1 MKRAWV
7 IATAAFLV
15 ASALVPVAGAAVGT
29 QADAT
34 AAVEAHGPAQT
45 GANAT
50 WQEPGPFSL
59 EELRRGGTRPP
70 STAEAVTIPSER
82 SLGTGG
88 AFVKYSTLSLINSQ
102 DKELTPSTRV
112 ETNTLTFET
121 SAYVDAVGEYEVV
134 LVYWTPETTTGP
146 NGQERS
152 YAAEQEVQR
161 VGIDVEK
168 GRDASRIALQPHF
181 DETVQVTMWLERDG
195 QLVDGARWRFEHQ
208 SNPLAQSPAFSV
220 DSEGDL
226 FRWGGIFILL
236 PALIS
241 LFASRKIADHVFD
254 RIVIGAQ
261 KGLGFWLVL
270 SGVIFIGAA
279 GFATF
284 ATAAVLANAPAVVGL
299 VVGLIGLILMLGLRD
314 ADAEKAGFFQRRLD
328 DDAVTPT
335 GDEAASSRLVPNRIK
350 TVVSRGG
357 TLYAP
362 AKGLTPMIARYWA
375 DPAAV
380 PREDLTT
387 VDEGDADSDLERMY
401 EVDPTSEEVL
411 THSPATLSFA
421 PSLTVDV
428 EDDELEDPPEG
439 DGIAALPA
447 AISTSLSN
455 FAKKLNWSF
464 LAVAVG
470 GGALGYFGGM
480 AVFGAQLVAVAL
492 ALVPVL
498 IAGTV
503 AVDGQMSVEP
513 APYHYSDVRATVAT
527 ERQEYVARRTFE
539 DLHKQIQDMDWQ
551 ALDRAQSTVQ
561 TLRKEMA
568 EKMDDMF
575 GTDMADDVDASS
587 SSDDGDGD
595 GDAPAPWDFDND
607 VESGVADD

>member
-1 MKRAWV
+1 MRHAWV
-7 IATAAFLV
+7 VATAAFLV

-29 QADAT
+29 QTDAT
-34 AAVEAHGPAQT
+34 AAVEAHGLAQT
-45 GANAT
+45 EANAT
-50 WQEPGPFSL
+50 WTEPGPFSL
-59 EELRRGGTRPP
+59 EELRRGGTQPP

-102 DKELTPSTRV
+102 NKELKPSSRV

-121 SAYVDAVGEYEVV
+121 SAYLDAVGEYEVV

-146 NGQERS
+146 NGRERT
-152 YAAEQEVQR
+152 YAAGQEVQR
-161 VGIDVEK
+161 VGIDVDK

-181 DETVQVTMWLERDG
+181 DETVQVSMWLERDG
-195 QLVDGARWRFEHQ
+195 ELVEGARWRFEHR

-226 FRWGGIFILL
+226 FRWGGINILL
-236 PALIS
+236 PALVS
-241 LFASRKIADHVFD
+241 LFVSRRIADHVFD

-261 KGLGFWLVL
+261 KGVGFWLVL
-270 SGVIFIGAA
+270 SGLIFVGTA

-284 ATAAVLANAPAVVGL
+284 ATASVLANAPAVVGL
-299 VVGLIGLILMLGLRD
+299 VVGLIGLVLMLGLRD

-335 GDEAASSRLVPNRIK
+335 GDDAASSRLVPNRIK
-350 TVVSRGG
+350 TVVNRGG

-362 AKGLTPMIARYWA
+362 AKGLSAMIARYWA

-380 PREDLTT
+380 PRSDLST

-401 EVDPTSEEVL
+401 EVDPTSDEVL

-428 EDDELEDPPEG
+428 DESELAEPPEG
-439 DGIAALPA
+439 DGIGSLPG
-447 AISTSLSN
+447 AISASLSN
-455 FAKKLNWSF
+455 LSTRLNWSF

-470 GGALGYFGGM
+470 GGALAYFGG
-480 AVFGAQLVAVAL
+480 VEIFGAQLVGVAL

-498 IAGTV
+498 VAGTV
-503 AVDGQMSVEP
+503 AVDGKMSVEP

-575 GTDMADDVDASS
+575 GTDMADDVDDSS

-595 GDAPAPWDFDND
+595 EPAPWNIDSNTD
-607 VESGVADD
+607 SGVADD

>member
-1 MKRAWV
+1 MRHAWV
-7 IATAAFLV
+7 VATAAFLV
-15 ASALVPVAGAAVGT
+15 ASALVPVAGAAVGAQT
-29 QADAT
+29 DAT

-45 GANAT
+45 EGNAT

-59 EELRRGGTRPP
+59 EDLRRGGTQPP
-70 STAEAVTIPSER
+70 STPEAVTIPSER

-88 AFVKYSTLSLINSQ
+88 VFVKYSTLSLINSQ
-102 DKELTPSTRV
+102 DKELKPSTRV
-112 ETNTLTFET
+112 ETNALTMET
-121 SAYVDAVGEYEVV
+121 SAYVDAVGQYEVV
-134 LVYWTPETTTGP
+134 LVYWNEATTTGP
-146 NGQERS
+146 NGQERT
-152 YAAEQEVQR
+152 YAEGQEVQR
-161 VGIDVEK
+161 VGIDVDK
-168 GRDASRIALQPHF
+168 GRDASQIGLQPHF
-181 DETVQVTMWLERDG
+181 DEAKQVTMWLERDG
-195 QLVDGARWRFEHQ
+195 ELVDGARWRFEHQ

-220 DSEGDL
+220 DSEADL
-226 FRWGGIFILL
+226 FRWGGINILL
-236 PALIS
+236 PALVS

-261 KGLGFWLVL
+261 QGIGFWLIL
-270 SGVIFIGAA
+270 SGLIFVVTA

-284 ATAAVLANAPAVVGL
+284 ATASVLANAPAVVGV

-328 DDAVTPT
+328 DGAVTPT
-335 GDEAASSRLVPNRIK
+335 GDDAASSRLVPNRIK

-362 AKGLTPMIARYWA
+362 AKGISAMIARYWA

-380 PREDLTT
+380 PRSDLNT

-401 EVDPTSEEVL
+401 EVDPTSDEVL

-428 EDDELEDPPEG
+428 DESELEEKPEG
-439 DGIAALPA
+439 DGIASLPG
-447 AISTSLSN
+447 AISASLSN
-455 FAKKLNWSF
+455 SAAKLNWSF
-464 LAVAVG
+464 LAIAVG
-470 GGALGYFGGM
+470 GGLLGYFAGM
-480 AVFGAQLVAVAL
+480 AIFGAQLVGVAI
-492 ALVPVL
+492 ASVPVL
-498 IAGTV
+498 VAGTV
-503 AVDGQMSVEP
+503 AVDGKMSVEP

-575 GTDMADDVDASS
+575 GTDMADEVDDSS
-587 SSDDGDGD
+587 GSDDDGD

>member
-1 MKRAWV
+1 MRNAWV
-7 IATAAFLV
+7 VATAAFLV
-15 ASALVPVAGAAVGT
+15 ASALVPVAGAAVGAQT
-29 QADAT
+29 DAT
-34 AAVEAHGPAQT
+34 AAVETHGDTVAQT
-45 GANAT
+45 EANTT
-50 WQEPGPFSL
+50 WDAPGPFDI
-59 EELRRGGTRPP
+59 EELRRSGTRPP
-70 STAEAVTIPSER
+70 STAEAVTISSER

-102 DKELTPSTRV
+102 TKPLEPSTEV
-112 ETNTLTFET
+112 QTNTLTFET

-134 LVYWTPETTTGP
+134 LVYWEPETTTVD
-146 NGQERS
+146 GQKRT
-152 YAAEQEVQR
+152 YAANQEVQR
-161 VGIDVEK
+161 VGIDVDK

-195 QLVDGARWRFEHQ
+195 ELVEGARWRFKHR
-208 SNPLAQSPAFSV
+208 SNPLAQSPAFDV
-220 DSEGDL
+220 NSEGDL
-226 FRWGGIFILL
+226 FRWGGINILL

-241 LFASRKIADHVFD
+241 LFVSRKIADHVFD

-261 KGLGFWLVL
+261 KGLGFWVIL
-270 SGVIFIGAA
+270 SGLIFVGTA

-284 ATAAVLANAPAVVGL
+284 ATASVLANAPAVVGV

-328 DDAVTPT
+328 DDAITPT
-335 GDEAASSRLVPNRIK
+335 GDQAASSRLVPNRIK

-362 AKGLTPMIARYWA
+362 AKGLLPMLARYWA

-380 PREDLTT
+380 PRGDLNT

-401 EVDPTSEEVL
+401 EVDPTSDEVL
-411 THSPATLSFA
+411 THSPATLSFS

-428 EDDELEDPPEG
+428 DDDELAEPPDG
-439 DGIAALPA
+439 DGVGSLPG

-455 FAKKLNWSF
+455 GAAKLNWLF
-464 LAVAVG
+464 LAVTIG
-470 GGALGYFGGM
+470 GGALGYFGGV
-480 AVFGAQLVAVAL
+480 AIFSAQLVGVAL
-492 ALVPVL
+492 ALIPVL
-498 IAGTV
+498 LAGTV
-503 AVDGQMSVEP
+503 AVDGRMSVEP

-575 GTDMADDVDASS
+575 GTDMADSDQEFDTTD
-587 SSDDGDGD
+587 SDDDG
-595 GDAPAPWDFDND
+595 GGPPPWATDSGTD
-607 VESGVADD
+607 SGVADD

>member
-1 MKRAWV
+1 MRHAWV
-7 IATAAFLV
+7 VATAAFLV
-15 ASALVPVAGAAVGT
+15 ASALVPVGAAAVGT
-29 QADAT
+29 QTDAT
-34 AAVEAHGPAQT
+34 AAVEAHGLAQT
-45 GANAT
+45 EANAT
-50 WQEPGPFSL
+50 WNEPGPFSL
-59 EELRRGGTRPP
+59 EELRRGGTQPP
-70 STAEAVTIPSER
+70 STAEAVTIESER

-88 AFVKYSTLSLINSQ
+88 AFVKYPSLSLINSQ
-102 DKELTPSTRV
+102 EKELTPSTRV
-112 ETNTLTFET
+112 ETNSLTFET

-134 LVYWTPETTTGP
+134 LVYWTEEKTTGP
-146 NGQERS
+146 NGQERT
-152 YAAEQEVQR
+152 YAAGQEVQR
-161 VGIDVEK
+161 VGIDVDK
-168 GRDASRIALQPHF
+168 GRDASRIGLQPHF
-181 DETVQVTMWLERDG
+181 DEPVQVSMWLERDG
-195 QLVDGARWRFEHQ
+195 ELVDGARWRFEHQ

-226 FRWGGIFILL
+226 FRWGGINILL
-236 PALIS
+236 PALVS
-241 LFASRKIADHVFD
+241 LFVGRKIADHVFD

-261 KGLGFWLVL
+261 KGLGFWLIL
-270 SGVIFIGAA
+270 SGLIFVATA

-284 ATAAVLANAPAVVGL
+284 ATAAVLANAPAVVGV

-335 GDEAASSRLVPNRIK
+335 GDDAASSRLVPNRIK
-350 TVVSRGG
+350 TVVNRGG

-380 PREDLTT
+380 PRSDLST

-401 EVDPTSEEVL
+401 EVDPTSDEVL

-428 EDDELEDPPEG
+428 DEAELAEPPEG
-439 DGIAALPA
+439 EGIASLPGSIA
-447 AISTSLSN
+447 ASLSN
-455 FAKKLNWSF
+455 FSTRLNWSF

-470 GGALGYFGGM
+470 GGALGYFAGM
-480 AVFGAQLVAVAL
+480 AVFGAQLVGVAL
-492 ALVPVL
+492 AIVPVL
-498 IAGTV
+498 VAGTV
-503 AVDGQMSVEP
+503 AVDGRMSVEP

-539 DLHKQIQDMDWQ
+539 DLHSQIQDMDWQ

-575 GTDMADDVDASS
+575 GTDMADDVSDSS
-587 SSDDGDGD
+587 SSDDGNGD
-595 GDAPAPWDFDND
+595 GPAPWDVDSNTD
-607 VESGVADD
+607 SGVADD

>member
-1 MKRAWV
+1 MRHAWV
-7 IATAAFLV
+7 VATAAFLV
-15 ASALVPVAGAAVGT
+15 ASALVPVAGAAVST
-29 QADAT
+29 QTDAT
-34 AAVEAHGPAQT
+34 AAVEAHGLEQT
-45 GANAT
+45 EANAT

-59 EELRRGGTRPP
+59 EELRRSGKQPP

-88 AFVKYSTLSLINSQ
+88 AFVKFSSLSLISSQ
-102 DKELTPSTRV
+102 PKELKPSSRV

-134 LVYWTPETTTGP
+134 LVYWTPESTTGP
-146 NGQERS
+146 NGQQRQ
-152 YAAEQEVQR
+152 YAAGQEVQR
-161 VGIDVEK
+161 VGIDVDK
-168 GRDASRIALQPHF
+168 GRDASRISLQPHF
-181 DETVQVTMWLERDG
+181 DETHQVTMWLERDG
-195 QLVDGARWRFEHQ
+195 ELVDGARWRFEHR
-208 SNPLAQSPAFSV
+208 SNPLAQSPAFTV

-226 FRWGGIFILL
+226 FRWGGIHILL
-236 PALIS
+236 PALAS
-241 LFASRKIADHVFD
+241 LFVSRKVADHVFE

-261 KGLGFWLVL
+261 KPLGFWLIL
-270 SGVIFIGAA
+270 SGVVFVGTA

-335 GDEAASSRLVPNRIK
+335 GDDAASSRLVPNRIK
-350 TVVSRGG
+350 TVVNRGG

-362 AKGLTPMIARYWA
+362 AKGLTAMIARYWA

-401 EVDPTSEEVL
+401 EVDPTSDEVL
-411 THSPATLSFA
+411 THSPATLTFS
-421 PSLTVDV
+421 PSLTVEVD
-428 EDDELEDPPEG
+428 EDELAEPPEG
-439 DGIAALPA
+439 DGIASLPG
-447 AISTSLSN
+447 AISASLSN
-455 FAKKLNWSF
+455 LSARLNWSF

-470 GGALGYFGGM
+470 GGALGYVAGTAF
-480 AVFGAQLVAVAL
+480 FGAQLVGVAL
-492 ALVPVL
+492 ALIPVL
-498 IAGTV
+498 VAGTV
-503 AVDGQMSVEP
+503 AVDGSMSVEP

-575 GTDMADDVDASS
+575 GTDMAEGVDESS
-587 SSDDGDGD
+587 SSDDGDD
-595 GDAPAPWDFDND
+595 PAPWDIDSNTD
-607 VESGVADD
+607 SGVADD

>member
-1 MKRAWV
+1 MRRGWV
-7 IATAAFLV
+7 VMAAAFLV
-15 ASALVPVAGAAVGT
+15 ASALVPAAAAVGT
-29 QADAT
+29 QTDAT
-34 AAVEAHGPAQT
+34 AAVEAPGPAQT

-50 WQEPGPFSL
+50 WEQPGPFDI
-59 EELRRGGTRPP
+59 EELRRSGTRPP
-70 STAEAVTIPSER
+70 STAEAVTIKSER

-88 AFVKYSTLSLINSQ
+88 AFVKYQTLSLINSQ
-102 DKELTPSTRV
+102 PKPLTPSTRV
-112 ETNTLTFET
+112 STNTLTFET

-134 LVYWTPETTTGP
+134 LVYWNEATTTGP
-146 NGQERS
+146 SGRQRT
-152 YAAEQEVQR
+152 YAANQEIQR
-161 VGIDVEK
+161 VNINVQK
-168 GRDASRIALQPHF
+168 GRDASQIALHPHF
-181 DETVQVTMWLERDG
+181 DETKQVTMWLERDG
-195 QLVDGARWRFEHQ
+195 ELVEGARWRFEHQ

-226 FRWGGIFILL
+226 FRWAGVIILL

-241 LFASRKIADHVFD
+241 LFVSRQVADHVFN

-261 KGLGFWLVL
+261 KSLGFWVIL
-270 SGVIFIGAA
+270 SGVIFIGTA

-284 ATAAVLANAPAVVGL
+284 ATAAVLSNAPFVVGL

-314 ADAEKAGFFQRRLD
+314 ADAEKAGFFKRRLD
-328 DDAVTPT
+328 DDAITPT

-362 AKGLTPMIARYWA
+362 AKGILPMIARYWA

-380 PREDLTT
+380 PRSDLTT
-387 VDEGDADSDLERMY
+387 VDEGDADSDLDRMY
-401 EVDPTSEEVL
+401 EVDPTSDEVL

-428 EDDELEDPPEG
+428 DESELTEPPEG
-439 DGIAALPA
+439 DGIGALPG
-447 AISTSLSN
+447 AIEASLSN
-455 FAKKLNWSF
+455 LSKRLNWSF

-470 GGALGYFGGM
+470 GGVMGYLGGM
-480 AVFGAQLVAVAL
+480 AIFGAQLVGVAIAAVPL
-492 ALVPVL
+492 L

-503 AVDGQMSVEP
+503 AVDGHMAVEP

-587 SSDDGDGD
+587 GSDSDDGDGD
-595 GDAPAPWDFDND
+595 SAAPWDFDND

>member
-1 MKRAWV
+1 MRRAWV
-7 IATAAFLV
+7 VATAAFLV

-29 QADAT
+29 QTDAT
-34 AAVEAHGPAQT
+34 AAVETHELAQT
-45 GANAT
+45 ETNAT
-50 WQEPGPFSL
+50 WEAPGPFSI
-59 EELRRGGTRPP
+59 EELRRSGKQPP
-70 STAEAVTIPSER
+70 STSEAVTIASER

-88 AFVKYSTLSLINSQ
+88 VFVKYPSLSLINSQ
-102 DKELTPSTRV
+102 PKELTPSSRV

-121 SAYVDAVGEYEVV
+121 SAYVDAVGKYEVV

-146 NGQERS
+146 NGQQRT
-152 YAAEQEVQR
+152 YAGGQEVQR

-168 GRDASRIALQPHF
+168 GRDASRISLQPHF
-181 DETVQVTMWLERDG
+181 DETVQVSMWLERDG
-195 QLVDGARWRFEHQ
+195 QIVDGARWRFTHQ

-226 FRWGGIFILL
+226 FRWGGIYILL
-236 PALIS
+236 PALAS
-241 LFASRKIADHVFD
+241 LFVSRKIADHVFN

-261 KGLGFWLVL
+261 KPLGFWLIL
-270 SGVIFIGAA
+270 SGVIFIGSA

-284 ATAAVLANAPAVVGL
+284 ATAAVLANAPAVVGV

-335 GDEAASSRLVPNRIK
+335 GDDAASSRLVPNRIK

-362 AKGLTPMIARYWA
+362 AKGLTAMIARYWA

-401 EVDPTSEEVL
+401 EVDPTSDEVL
-411 THSPATLSFA
+411 THSPANLSFS

-428 EDDELEDPPEG
+428 ADDELEEPPEG
-439 DGIAALPA
+439 DGIAALPS

-455 FAKKLNWSF
+455 FSKKLNWSF

-470 GGALGYFGGM
+470 GGAIAYFAGM
-480 AVFGAQLVAVAL
+480 AVFGAQLVAATL

-575 GTDMADDVDASS
+575 GTDMADDVAASS
-587 SSDDGDGD
+587 SSDDDDDGD
-595 GDAPAPWDFDND
+595 TPAPWDFDND

>member
-7 IATAAFLV
+7 VATAAFLV

-29 QADAT
+29 QTDAT

-45 GANAT
+45 EANAT
-50 WQEPGPFSL
+50 WEEPGPFSI

-70 STAEAVTIPSER
+70 STPEAVTIPSER

-146 NGQERS
+146 NGQEHE
-152 YAAEQEVQR
+152 YAAGQEVQR

-226 FRWGGIFILL
+226 FRWGGINILL
-236 PALIS
+236 PAIVS
-241 LFASRKIADHVFD
+241 LFVSRKTADHVFD

-261 KGLGFWLVL
+261 KGIGFWLAL
-270 SGVIFIGAA
+270 SVVIFLGTA

-299 VVGLIGLILMLGLRD
+299 VVGLIGLVLMLGLRD
-314 ADAEKAGFFQRRLD
+314 ADAERAGFFQRRLD

-335 GDEAASSRLVPNRIK
+335 GDDAASSRLVPNRIK

-401 EVDPTSEEVL
+401 EVDPTSDEVL

-421 PSLTVDV
+421 PSLTADVD
-428 EDDELEDPPEG
+428 ESELTEPPEG
-439 DGIAALPA
+439 DGIAALPG
-447 AISTSLSN
+447 AIEASLSN
-455 FAKKLNWSF
+455 YAAKINWSF
-464 LAVAVG
+464 LAVAIG
-470 GGALGYFGGM
+470 GGSLGYFGGV
-480 AVFGAQLVAVAL
+480 AIFGAQLVGVAL
-492 ALVPVL
+492 GLIPLLV
-498 IAGTV
+498 AGTV

-575 GTDMADDVDASS
+575 GTDMADDVAASS
-587 SSDDGDGD
+587 GSGDDDD

>member
-1 MKRAWV
+1 MRHAWV
-7 IATAAFLV
+7 VATAAFLV
-15 ASALVPVAGAAVGT
+15 ASALVPVAGAAVSPQT
-29 QADAT
+29 DAT
-34 AAVEAHGPAQT
+34 AAVEAHGLAQT
-45 GANAT
+45 EGNAT
-50 WQEPGPFSL
+50 WEEPGPFSI
-59 EELRRGGTRPP
+59 EELRRSGTQPP
-70 STAEAVTIPSER
+70 STSEAVTIDSER

-88 AFVKYSTLSLINSQ
+88 AFVKYSSLSLINSQ
-102 DKELTPSTRV
+102 QKPLTSSTRV

-146 NGQERS
+146 NGQQRT
-152 YAAEQEVQR
+152 YAAGQEVQR

-168 GRDASRIALQPHF
+168 GRDASHISLQPHF
-181 DETVQVTMWLERDG
+181 DETVQVSMWLERDG
-195 QLVDGARWRFEHQ
+195 ELVDGARWRFEHQ
-208 SNPLAQSPAFSV
+208 SNPLAQSPAFTV

-226 FRWGGIFILL
+226 FRWGGIYILL
-236 PALIS
+236 PALAS
-241 LFASRKIADHVFD
+241 LFVSRKIADHVFD

-261 KGLGFWLVL
+261 KPLGFWLVL

-284 ATAAVLANAPAVVGL
+284 ATAAVLANAPAVVGI

-328 DDAVTPT
+328 DNAVTPT

-350 TVVSRGG
+350 TVVNRGG

-362 AKGLTPMIARYWA
+362 AKGLSAMIARYWA

-401 EVDPTSEEVL
+401 EVDPTSDEVL
-411 THSPATLSFA
+411 THSPATLTFS
-421 PSLTVDV
+421 PSLTVDI
-428 EDDELEDPPEG
+428 EDDEIEDPPEG

-455 FAKKLNWSF
+455 ISKKLNWSF
-464 LAVAVG
+464 LGVAVG
-470 GGALGYFGGM
+470 GGAIAYFAGM
-480 AVFGAQLVAVAL
+480 AVFGAQLVAATL
-492 ALVPVL
+492 ALLPVL
-498 IAGTV
+498 VAGTV
-503 AVDGQMSVEP
+503 AVDGKMSVEP

-575 GTDMADDVDASS
+575 GTDMADDVDAASGFD
-587 SSDDGDGD
+587 DDGGD
-595 GDAPAPWDFDND
+595 GDAPAPWEIDADTD
-607 VESGVADD
+607 SGVADD

>member
-1 MKRAWV
+1 MRRGWV
-7 IATAAFLV
+7 VMAAAFLV
-15 ASALVPVAGAAVGT
+15 ASALVPAAAAVGT
-29 QADAT
+29 QTDAT
-34 AAVEAHGPAQT
+34 AAVEAPRPAQA

-50 WQEPGPFSL
+50 WEAPGPFDI
-59 EELRRGGTRPP
+59 EELRRSGTRPP
-70 STAEAVTIPSER
+70 STAEAVTIKSER

-88 AFVKYSTLSLINSQ
+88 AFVKYQTLSLINSQ
-102 DKELTPSTRV
+102 PKPLTPSTRV
-112 ETNTLTFET
+112 GTNTLTFET

-134 LVYWTPETTTGP
+134 LVYWNEATTTGP
-146 NGQERS
+146 SGRQRT
-152 YAAEQEVQR
+152 YAANQEIQR
-161 VGIDVEK
+161 VNINVQK
-168 GRDASRIALQPHF
+168 GRDASQIALHPHF
-181 DETVQVTMWLERDG
+181 DETKQVTMWLERDG
-195 QLVDGARWRFEHQ
+195 ELVEGARWRFEHQ

-226 FRWGGIFILL
+226 FRWAGVIILL

-241 LFASRKIADHVFD
+241 LFVSRQVADHVFN

-261 KGLGFWLVL
+261 KSLGFWVIL
-270 SGVIFIGAA
+270 SGVIFIGTA

-284 ATAAVLANAPAVVGL
+284 ATAAVLSNAPFVVGL

-314 ADAEKAGFFQRRLD
+314 ADAEKAGFFKRRLD
-328 DDAVTPT
+328 DDAITPT

-362 AKGLTPMIARYWA
+362 AKGILPMIARYWA

-380 PREDLTT
+380 PRSDLTT
-387 VDEGDADSDLERMY
+387 VDEGDADSDLDRMY
-401 EVDPTSEEVL
+401 EVDPTSDEVL

-428 EDDELEDPPEG
+428 DESELTEPPEG
-439 DGIAALPA
+439 DGIGALPG
-447 AISTSLSN
+447 AIEASLSN
-455 FAKKLNWSF
+455 LSKRLNWSF

-470 GGALGYFGGM
+470 GGVMGYLGGM
-480 AVFGAQLVAVAL
+480 AIFGAQLVGVAIAAVPL
-492 ALVPVL
+492 L

-503 AVDGQMSVEP
+503 AVDGHMAVEP

-575 GTDMADDVDASS
+575 GTDMADDGDASS
-587 SSDDGDGD
+587 GSDSDDGDGD
-595 GDAPAPWDFDND
+595 SAAPWDFDND

>member
-1 MKRAWV
+1 MRNAWV
-7 IATAAFLV
+7 VATAAFLV

-29 QADAT
+29 QTDAT
-34 AAVEAHGPAQT
+34 AAVETHGPAQT
-45 GANAT
+45 EANAT
-50 WQEPGPFSL
+50 WEEPGPFSI
-59 EELRRGGTRPP
+59 EELRRSGKQPP
-70 STAEAVTIPSER
+70 STAEAETIPSER

-88 AFVKYSTLSLINSQ
+88 AFVKYPSLSLINSQ
-102 DKELTPSTRV
+102 PKELTPSSRV

-121 SAYVDAVGEYEVV
+121 SAYVDAIGEYEVV

-146 NGQERS
+146 NGQQRT
-152 YAAEQEVQR
+152 YAAGQEVQR
-161 VGIDVEK
+161 VGFDVEK

-195 QLVDGARWRFEHQ
+195 ELVDGARWRFQHQ

-226 FRWGGIFILL
+226 FRWGGINILL
-236 PALIS
+236 PAIVS
-241 LFASRKIADHVFD
+241 LFVSRKTADHVFD

-270 SGVIFIGAA
+270 SGVIFLGTA

-284 ATAAVLANAPAVVGL
+284 ATAAVLANAPAVVGI

-314 ADAEKAGFFQRRLD
+314 TDAERAGFFQRRLD

-335 GDEAASSRLVPNRIK
+335 GDDAASSRLVPNRIK
-350 TVVSRGG
+350 TVVNRGG

-362 AKGLTPMIARYWA
+362 AKGITPMIARYWA

-380 PREDLTT
+380 PRSDLTT

-401 EVDPTSEEVL
+401 EVDPTSDEVL

-421 PSLTVDV
+421 PSLTKEVD
-428 EDDELEDPPEG
+428 DSELTEPPEG
-439 DGIAALPA
+439 DGIAALPGAIEATFSNYA
-447 AISTSLSN
+447 AKI
-455 FAKKLNWSF
+455 NWSF

-480 AVFGAQLVAVAL
+480 AVFGAQLVGVAL

-503 AVDGQMSVEP
+503 AVDGHMAVEP

-575 GTDMADDVDASS
+575 GTDMADDVGAASG
-587 SSDDGDGD
+587 SDPDDGD
-595 GDAPAPWDFDND
+595 GDAPAPWEIDADTD
-607 VESGVADD
+607 SGVADD

>member
-1 MKRAWV
+1 MRHAWV
-7 IATAAFLV
+7 VATAAFLV
-15 ASALVPVAGAAVGT
+15 ASALVPVAGAAVGAQT
-29 QADAT
+29 DAT
-34 AAVEAHGPAQT
+34 AAVGAHGIAQT
-45 GANAT
+45 EAASNTT
-50 WQEPGPFSL
+50 WDAPGPFDI
-59 EELRRGGTRPP
+59 EELRRSGTQPP
-70 STAEAVTIPSER
+70 STADAVTIDSER

-102 DKELTPSTRV
+102 TKPLKPSTRV

-134 LVYWTPETTTGP
+134 LVYWQPETTTV
-146 NGQERS
+146 NGQQRT

-161 VGIDVEK
+161 VGINVEE

-181 DETVQVTMWLERDG
+181 DETVQVSMWLERDG
-195 QLVDGARWRFEHQ
+195 ELVDGARWRFKHR
-208 SNPLAQSPAFSV
+208 SNPLAQSPAFTV
-220 DSEGDL
+220 NSEGDL
-226 FRWGGIFILL
+226 FRWGGINILL

-241 LFASRKIADHVFD
+241 LFVSRKIADHVFD

-261 KGLGFWLVL
+261 KGLGFWLIL
-270 SGVIFIGAA
+270 SGLIFAGTA

-284 ATAAVLANAPAVVGL
+284 ATASVLANAPAVVGV

-328 DDAVTPT
+328 DDAITPT
-335 GDEAASSRLVPNRIK
+335 GDQAASSRLVPNRIK
-350 TVVSRGG
+350 TVVNRGG

-380 PREDLTT
+380 PRGDLTT

-401 EVDPTSEEVL
+401 EVDPTSDEVL
-411 THSPATLSFA
+411 THSPATLSFS

-428 EDDELEDPPEG
+428 DDEELAEPPEG
-439 DGIAALPA
+439 DGVGSLPG

-455 FAKKLNWSF
+455 GAAKLNWSF
-464 LAVAVG
+464 LAVAIG
-470 GGALGYFGGM
+470 GGAIGYFGGIGI
-480 AVFGAQLVAVAL
+480 FGAQLVGVAL
-492 ALVPVL
+492 ALLPVL
-498 IAGTV
+498 VAGMV
-503 AVDGQMSVEP
+503 AVDGRMSLEP

-568 EKMDDMF
+568 KKMDDMF
-575 GTDMADDVDASS
+575 GTEIADADQEFDTTD
-587 SSDDGDGD
+587 SDDGG
-595 GDAPAPWDFDND
+595 GPPPWATESATD
-607 VESGVADD
+607 SGVADD